1 MLISESSSKKWVR
14 KSISRLPQFL
24 IEPSESFMNHSKAI
38 PLRVPMNK
46 HARMVSFD
54 TTFLVWDLK

>member
-1 MLISESSSKKWVR
+1 LMD
-14 KSISRLPQFL
+14 
-24 IEPSESFMNHSKAI
+24 PSGSFMNHSKAI